1 MEANDDDSCRVVY
14 YCPKSDA
21 DICELFQASQPPVI
35 TSGDRASRPALF
47 NVYQNVRKLLDEDVG
62 NFETGA
68 QATLTDEPLDVADT
82 PSQFL

>member
-68 QATLTDEPLDVADT
+68 QATLTDEH
-82 PSQFL
+82 